1 MASDFECGTCG
12 KTFPAGWRARDN
24 HCNSTGHS
32 RPSFEC
38 DVCPRWFGSQQ
49 ACNQHM
55 RDTGHWQTVERY
67 ECACCYDTWPTEE
80 QCTEHEH
87 QDHNYCA
94 ECNRTFQNFNNL
106 TMHLRSRAH
115 RGQQIECPFCKN
127 DFATAAGL
135 THHLEAGACSDARD
149 LNRDAMYR
157 FVRGKDPCGLISKHL
172 IGWTGSA
179 EYEASNRAWNGTAY
193 ECYLCHRAFRLLAGL
208 NQHLNSP
215 RHQQALYHC
224 PNYMC
229 AMDFRSLAAVINHL
243 ESEAC
248 GCTRFETVQRKIGDM
263 VSGNRL
269 ITF

>member
-1 MASDFECGTCG
+1 MAFDFECDTCG

-32 RPSFEC
+32 RRSFEC

-80 QCTEHEH
+80 RCTEHEH

-115 RGQQIECPFCKN
+115 RGQQIEPGP
-127 DFATAAGL
+127 APT
-135 THHLEAGACSDARD
+135 
-149 LNRDAMYR
+149 
-157 FVRGKDPCGLISKHL
+157 RG
-172 IGWTGSA
+172 T
-179 EYEASNRAWNGTAY
+179 
-193 ECYLCHRAFRLLAGL
+193 
-208 NQHLNSP
+208 
-215 RHQQALYHC
+215 
-224 PNYMC
+224 
-229 AMDFRSLAAVINHL
+229 
-243 ESEAC
+243 
-248 GCTRFETVQRKIGDM
+248 
-263 VSGNRL
+263 
-269 ITF
+269 